1 MKPVSSPFRSIS
13 KGYREPDP
21 EVAIGYHDRKNQQP
35 LPRLLLLSVRSP
47 SGQLQI
53 VTIPLSQESDS
64 RSLSDATLQTSIKH
78 KPRKSFRGV
87 GLKKI
92 SGGVGLTILGLGFP
106 ILGLLSLING
116 SQRNLSK
123 VAGIDVILCDAA
135 GIASLLV
142 GAVFLIIT
150 YCYWRRCISTDD
162 QPVLI
167 SKQMDNRSLN
177 DTPSVKVPVA
187 SLPEMPVHEPV
198 GINL

>member
-1 MKPVSSPFRSIS
+1 
-13 KGYREPDP
+13 
-21 EVAIGYHDRKNQQP
+21 
-35 LPRLLLLSVRSP
+35 
-47 SGQLQI
+47 
-53 VTIPLSQESDS
+53 
-64 RSLSDATLQTSIKH
+64 
-78 KPRKSFRGV
+78 KPRRSFRRV

-142 GAVFLIIT
+142 GAGFLIIT

-187 SLPEMPVHEPV
+187 SLPEMPVHERTV